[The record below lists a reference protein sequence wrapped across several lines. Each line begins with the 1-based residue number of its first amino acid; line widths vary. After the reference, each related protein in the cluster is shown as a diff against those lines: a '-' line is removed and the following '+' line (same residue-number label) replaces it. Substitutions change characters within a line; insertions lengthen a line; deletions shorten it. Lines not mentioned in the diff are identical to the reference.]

1 MDDNIQKL
9 IILRGLPACGKST
22 WAKKH
27 CELNPATVRVS
38 RDDIRAM
45 LVPNF
50 THGGNMED
58 LVTEIENHCIVEALH
73 AKYSVIVDATNF
85 RGVDRFYSL
94 IPLENNTIEVEIR
107 DFDVDLQT
115 CIQRD
120 EQRAKPVGKMVIEN
134 MYKKY
139 LLKKEL

>member
-1 MDDNIQKL
+1 MEENIQRF
-9 IILRGLPACGKST
+9 IILTGLPASGKTT
-22 WAKKH
+22 WAKKY
-27 CELNPATVRVS
+27 CDMNPKAVRVS

-45 LVPNF
+45 LVPSF
-50 THGGNMED
+50 VHGGGMED
-58 LVTEIENHCIVEALH
+58 LVTEIENHCIVEALLMG
-73 AKYSVIVDATNF
+73 YSVIVDATNF
-85 RGVDRFYSL
+85 RGVERFYSL
-94 IPLENNTIEVEIR
+94 IPMENNDIEVEIR

-120 EQRAKPVGKMVIEN
+120 SQREKPVGKLVIEG